1 MKKYSGFLVALIAFF
16 CFTCG
21 TYAAQGYTA
30 ADLKKAPDFQL
41 FDLKAKEVSLSDYKD
56 KQAVVLF
63 FWTTWCPYCR
73 AELKRLNAECA
84 GLAKASVAVLAI
96 NVGEPKY
103 KVESFVQSHNLL
115 GFTVLLDRDSL
126 AAETYDLLGVP
137 AYFVIDSSGRI
148 VSMGNRF
155 PGDILKELAGK
166 HSK

>member
-1 MKKYSGFLVALIAFF
+1 MRKYSGFLVTLIAFF

-41 FDLKAKEVSLSDYKD
+41 PDLNDKVVSLSDYKD

-73 AELKRLNAECA
+73 TELKRLNAEFA
-84 GLAKASVAVLAI
+84 GLEKASVAVLAI
-96 NVGEPKY
+96 NIGEPKY
-103 KVESFVQSHNLL
+103 KVENFVQSRNL

-126 AAETYDLLGVP
+126 VAEIYDLLGVP
-137 AYFVIDSSGRI
+137 AYFVINSAGQI
-148 VSMGNRF
+148 VSMGSRF